1 VRFRSAFLLTLCFNA
16 LIVVVEKG
24 AGFVILWILKDS
36 PDAKGAY
43 DLITILPI
51 LLMTLANQGLAT
63 SLVYFTRRGEF
74 DVRTAGETT
83 GTIAL
88 ISGVVVGF
96 LTLAVLWT
104 WSHSRRTP
112 RSRRCTLVVPILLTV
127 PFLLI
132 TSYRNS
138 AQLVLGHI
146 RAYNVL
152 HLLPSLL
159 FLPAFLLS
167 YFVLSDREHIFA
179 GVWARFFPAF
189 VVAGVAIWLMRKH
202 IGFRP
207 RLNGGLLSRALGY
220 GWRANVNST
229 LTWLN
234 HRIDLF
240 LMLPLLISIGG
251 LSAKEAAAQVAFY
264 SLRCHA
270 RRADLVRAGCAERPA
285 LQQGRGPTQARSAG
299 LHSGGLPQRA
309 ARLRARWW
317 GAVRGARLRVRHLS
331 WRRLGALVRGRD
343 AVFRDPARW
352 HGCLHARQ
360 DHPADLAA
368 RGRINTCIGLGSIV
382 LVSMT
387 LLDLFLVPQLGAV
400 GAATGSSIAYVLSAI
415 VSVIVY
421 VRGSRVRISQLL
433 IPHSEDREQWRDL
446 IQSLRARF
454 GPKPKAHATKAP

>member
-1 VRFRSAFLLTLCFNA
+1 
-16 LIVVVEKG
+16 
-24 AGFVILWILKDS
+24 
-36 PDAKGAY
+36 
-43 DLITILPI
+43 
-51 LLMTLANQGLAT
+51 
-63 SLVYFTRRGEF
+63 
-74 DVRTAGETT
+74 
-83 GTIAL
+83 
-88 ISGVVVGF
+88 
-96 LTLAVLWT
+96 
-104 WSHSRRTP
+104 
-112 RSRRCTLVVPILLTV
+112 
-127 PFLLI
+127 
-132 TSYRNS
+132 
-138 AQLVLGHI
+138 
-146 RAYNVL
+146 
-152 HLLPSLL
+152 
-159 FLPAFLLS
+159 LPAFLLS

-207 RLNGGLLSRALGY
+207 RLNGAFYRRALGY

-264 SLRCHA
+264 SLAVTLAELIWYVPDALR
-270 RRADLVRAGCAERPA
+270 DLLFSKV
-285 LQQGRGPTQARSAG
+285 AG
-299 LHSGGLPQRA
+299 LPKREARAFTPVVCRNALLVCVLAGGALFA
-309 ARLRARWW
+309 VHDFAFGIFLGDDWARWS
-317 GAVRGARLRVRHLS
+317 GDVTPSFAIL
-331 WRRLGALVRGRD
+331 LVGT
-343 AVFRDPARW
+343 AAFTLAKII
-352 HGCLHARQ
+352 Q
-360 DHPADLAA
+360 SDLAA